1 MCCNVSSAMSSNT
14 LGVLGP
20 TSTVR
25 LCNWLINKEKSRFE
39 AGCGAKWRIC
49 ANLPVYNRLNWLGF
63 SLLMGLLAPQQP
75 QVSDFLS
82 NFSELLNRTVEVG
95 PEAGLAR
102 VSGGACSLATG
113 YRTAMSLRATGGGE
127 WWSVSPSGCSSI
139 LAPG

>member
-1 MCCNVSSAMSSNT
+1 MVSPFLASTVNS
-14 LGVLGP
+14 VLPNP

-49 ANLPVYNRLNWLGF
+49 ANLPVYNRLNWLDF

-82 NFSELLNRTVEVG
+82 DFSELLNG
-95 PEAGLAR
+95 A
-102 VSGGACSLATG
+102 SGK
-113 YRTAMSLRATGGGE
+113 
-127 WWSVSPSGCSSI
+127 WWQLSPQLGV
-139 LAPG
+139 